1 LSAINQ
7 RLSTTAQAGHAV
19 GYVLAWRY
27 AALLFVAALSVLVA
41 VRTYVP
47 QATPNGVP
55 TLIGMLFAAVIALK
69 GALLG
74 KLKPG
79 GVLGLRLRWTRQSR
93 LAWEQSHRLMGR
105 ILFFGGLAVLV
116 VAPFVPAVGIMA
128 GIAGLILV
136 SVTAGMIKS
145 WRVWRSDPERL
156 VTG

>member
-1 LSAINQ
+1 
-7 RLSTTAQAGHAV
+7 
-19 GYVLAWRY
+19 
-27 AALLFVAALSVLVA
+27 
-41 VRTYVP
+41 
-47 QATPNGVP
+47 
-55 TLIGMLFAAVIALK
+55 MLFAAVIALK

-105 ILFFGGLAVLV
+105 ILFFGGMAVLV